1 MCLWPD
7 QVLFVCQ
14 HDKEPDSVCWYSQ
27 FTPPPLHFKVL
38 QDYSKI
44 SKRAHGFPT
53 FLFFWQGFCYRA
65 SACSA
70 IFSFQRMAL
79 DQTWRSHLYSFNRGV
94 LVGCSRLWPPVQ
106 ADDFGRNRLYG
117 SIRRMLLAKKARFRS
132 RPVLGRLR
140 LREFFIQLRLLVKA
154 NIIFGFFKTDYELS
168 KICSNT
174 CTSTCKSYFMFT
186 LEKTSNDVKFH
197 VIFVNY

>member
-1 MCLWPD
+1 MFSKSRLSGLTR
-7 QVLFVCQ
+7 VLNFVQ
-14 HDKEPDSVCWYSQ
+14 HYVFMTRPGSVCLSTWQ
-27 FTPPPLHFKVL
+27 RTWFCLLIFTIHPPPLHFKVL

-132 RPVLGRLR
+132 RPVLGGLR
-140 LREFFIQLRLLVKA
+140 LREFFIQL
-154 NIIFGFFKTDYELS
+154 S
-168 KICSNT
+168 W
-174 CTSTCKSYFMFT
+174 
-186 LEKTSNDVKFH
+186 
-197 VIFVNY
+197 